1 MSTGHGRGEPADPS
15 AHAGGALRRP
25 QWSARS
31 WMQHQPQ
38 WWAHSAR
45 TAAALGMAA
54 VLVLSGCTPGSQEG
68 QPDESTQSHSSP
80 QSDGSPQTE
89 SSQGSAGSSGEGG
102 TTGGGRATDQ
112 EGTAG
117 AGEDADAHGSNE
129 QSTQA
134 FSAAGF
140 IRGLNLSLQEQDRG
154 RFLGAVGADAQDAV
168 GLWWD
173 NMDVLGMRSGGISIE
188 SGKLKGL
195 QAGQS
200 REVTVRLGALTAGTP
215 QAHAD
220 TDSLTSGE
228 YLVGASTYKV
238 TVSVDSAG
246 KGRITSFKPAGP
258 PTPWDEGPL
267 TAVTTDHVLVA
278 GLQSEEEVVQRV
290 ADMVAEPAQWVL
302 DQYREGLGREPIQR
316 FTLFATG
323 EQDRVST
330 WFQTDEVNSELAGFT
345 VPQPR
350 LARAPGLD
358 ERIATADSVPWGA
371 SVVTVGPQGVE
382 SREALQSLTA
392 HEFTHAV
399 NFARLPIAEDRSRVI
414 SEGWAEYQQEL
425 WDSGSFAPSGSWRDK
440 QLRSCLEAGR
450 GFPTDADFDVE
461 GTQIYCGYVLS
472 ASVYAY
478 AAAQGVDVYALSSR
492 ARSTGQDLIETSE
505 HLDSEPLTK
514 AGWKDWV
521 QAHFA

>member
-1 MSTGHGRGEPADPS
+1 ARMRMSTGHGRGEPADPS

-195 QAGQS
+195 QSDQS
-200 REVTVRLGALTAGTP
+200 REVTVRLGALTAVTP

-228 YLVGASTYKV
+228 YLVGASTYKL

-350 LARAPGLD
+350 LARAP
-358 ERIATADSVPWGA
+358 
-371 SVVTVGPQGVE
+371 
-382 SREALQSLTA
+382 
-392 HEFTHAV
+392 
-399 NFARLPIAEDRSRVI
+399 
-414 SEGWAEYQQEL
+414 
-425 WDSGSFAPSGSWRDK
+425 
-440 QLRSCLEAGR
+440 
-450 GFPTDADFDVE
+450 
-461 GTQIYCGYVLS
+461 
-472 ASVYAY
+472 
-478 AAAQGVDVYALSSR
+478 
-492 ARSTGQDLIETSE
+492 
-505 HLDSEPLTK
+505 
-514 AGWKDWV
+514 
-521 QAHFA
+521 